1 MKNCINSSK
10 YEIDDLII
18 PLESQPF
25 LLINKEVGVLYHDK
39 SKNSVC
45 KHLEKQQIEQKVNI
59 EKKNQQKKK

>member
-45 KHLEKQQIEQKVNI
+45 KVNI
-59 EKKNQQKKK
+59 

>member
-10 YEIDDLII
+10 YEIDDLIF

-45 KHLEKQQIEQKVNI
+45 KVNI
-59 EKKNQQKKK
+59 EKKKQQKKKETLRYYAM